1 MDLNRSVRFFTSI
14 RLVRTNTMYTVGYES
29 GPLIWVFQ
37 TLAEAE
43 AWIEQM
49 ADVDPVGV
57 FNGKYYI
64 DGPCEE

>member
-1 MDLNRSVRFFTSI
+1 
-14 RLVRTNTMYTVGYES
+14 MYTVGYES